1 MKAWHCDGREVP
13 LPEGHR
19 FPMQKYALLRRRLLE
34 EAVFSENELFAA
46 DLVERELLLGAH
58 EPAYVDAV
66 FSGTLSEFELRRLG
80 FPWSQGLVARSRASV
95 FGTVAA
101 AHAALDEGIA
111 CNLAGGTHHAFASEG
126 TGFCVFND
134 IAVAARALQREG
146 LIDRAVIVDL
156 DVHQGDGTASIFADD
171 PSVFTFSMHGAK
183 NFPFRKQKSSLDVEL
198 PDGCGDTEYL
208 ALLEEHLPRV
218 LDAAAA
224 QILFFQAGVDP
235 LESDRLGRLKLTFD
249 GLRRRD
255 RMVLR
260 SARALKLP
268 AVVTLG
274 GGYARP
280 VSLSV
285 EAHVGT
291 FREARGALEREHRL

>member
-1 MKAWHCDGREVP
+1 
-13 LPEGHR
+13 
-19 FPMQKYALLRRRLLE
+19 MQKYALLRRRLLE
-34 EAVFSENELFAA
+34 EAVFSQAELFAA
-46 DLVERELLLGAH
+46 ELVDREQLLGAH

-66 FSGTLSEFELRRLG
+66 FEGKLTESELRRLG
-80 FPWSQGLVARSRASV
+80 FPWSEQLVARSRASV

-101 AHAALDEGIA
+101 ARAALEDGIA
-111 CNLAGGTHHAFASEG
+111 CNLAGGTHHAFAGEG

-146 LIDRAVIVDL
+146 LIGRAVIVDL
-156 DVHQGDGTASIFADD
+156 DVHQGDGTAAIFADD

-198 PDGCGDTEYL
+198 PDGCGDDEYL
-208 ALLEEHLPRV
+208 ARLEQHLPRV
-218 LDAAAA
+218 LDEADA
-224 QILFFQAGVDP
+224 QVLFFQAGVDP
-235 LESDRLGRLKLTFD
+235 LEGDRLGRLKLSLE

-255 RMVLR
+255 RLVLR

-285 EAHVGT
+285 EAHLGT
-291 FREARGALEREHRL
+291 FREARGVLEREHEL